1 MANAGPGT
9 NGSQFFIT
17 VGPTPHL
24 NRKHTIFGEVADQA
38 SRDVVDRIATTPTAR
53 QDRPQ
58 EDVVISSVEIERV
71 ES

>member
-38 SRDVVDRIATTPTAR
+38 SRDVVDRIAAVSTGR
-53 QDRPQ
+53 NDRPV
-58 EDVVISSVEIERV
+58 EDVVIESVEVQR
-71 ES
+71 S